1 MCDVVSLPFRLL
13 AAVLLASG
21 SSGGTSI
28 RAGVAQPNTVQER
41 LLTLRWAL
49 VRGEGTVRA
58 VGMAQSAGGLLDA
71 TVALE
76 GVDSQGHVVSRST
89 GSIRRGFGPGPT
101 AFAVDLAPRGG
112 ETDFRLRVIS
122 VQEITGP
129 GR

>member
-1 MCDVVSLPFRLL
+1 VASRPFRLL

-21 SSGGTSI
+21 CAAPARI
-28 RAGVAQPNTVQER
+28 EVPAELPNTVQER

-58 VGMAQSAGGLLDA
+58 VGVSQSAGSLYDA

-76 GVDSQGHVVSRST
+76 GVDGQGHVVSRST
-89 GSIRRGFGPGPT
+89 GTIRRGFLSGPT
-101 AFAVDLAPRGG
+101 AFAVDLAPKGG
-112 ETDFRLRVIS
+112 ETDYRLRVIS
-122 VQEITGP
+122 VHEITGP

>member
-1 MCDVVSLPFRLL
+1 VGPAPLRFL
-13 AAVLLASG
+13 AAVLLASACAAPAR
-21 SSGGTSI
+21 I
-28 RAGVAQPNTVQER
+28 EVPPELPNTVRER

-58 VGMAQSAGGLLDA
+58 VGMAHSAGALHDA

-76 GVDSQGHVVSRST
+76 GVDGQGRVVSRST
-89 GSIRRGFGPGPT
+89 GTVRRGFGPGPT
-101 AFAVDLAPRGG
+101 PFAVDLAPKGG
-112 ETDFRLRVIS
+112 ETDFRLRVIR

>member
-1 MCDVVSLPFRLL
+1 MVVSVPLRIL
-13 AAVLLASG
+13 ATVLLASACAAPAR
-21 SSGGTSI
+21 I
-28 RAGVAQPNTVQER
+28 VVPPELPNTTHEQF
-41 LLTLRWAL
+41 LTLRWAL

-58 VGMAQSAGGLLDA
+58 VGVAQSAGRVLDA

-76 GVDSQGHVVSRST
+76 GVDGQGHVVSRST

-112 ETDFRLRVIS
+112 ETNFRLSVIRVY
-122 VQEITGP
+122 EITGSP

>member
-1 MCDVVSLPFRLL
+1 VAFPPFRLL

-21 SSGGTSI
+21 CATPARI
-28 RAGVAQPNTVQER
+28 EVPPELPNTVQER

-49 VRGEGTVRA
+49 VRGDRTVRA
-58 VGMAQSAGGLLDA
+58 VGMAQAAGGLLDA

-101 AFAVDLAPRGG
+101 AFAVDLAPQGG

>member
-1 MCDVVSLPFRLL
+1 MASPPFRLL

-21 SSGGTSI
+21 CAAPARI
-28 RAGVAQPNTVQER
+28 EVPPELPNTTREQR
-41 LLTLRWAL
+41 LTLRWAL

-58 VGMAQSAGGLLDA
+58 VGMAQSAGSLYDA

-76 GVDSQGHVVSRST
+76 GVDGQGHVVSRST
-89 GSIRRGFGPGPT
+89 GSIRRGFGPGPST
-101 AFAVDLAPRGG
+101 FAVDLAPQGG

-122 VQEITGP
+122 VHEITGP

>member
-1 MCDVVSLPFRLL
+1 VASPPFRLL

-21 SSGGTSI
+21 CAAPARI
-28 RAGVAQPNTVQER
+28 EVPPELPNTVQEQR
-41 LLTLRWAL
+41 LILRWAL

-58 VGMAQSAGGLLDA
+58 VGTAQSGGGVLDA

-76 GVDSQGHVVSRST
+76 GVDGQGRVVSRST
-89 GSIRRGFGPGPT
+89 GTVRRGFGPGPT
-101 AFAVDLAPRGG
+101 PFAVDLAPKGG
-112 ETDFRLRVIS
+112 ETDFRLRVIR